1 MAKTSS
7 STQSTSTSSSS
18 STSTSSSITSSSSS
32 SSTSSLFSSVAS
44 DVLTST
50 ADIALLEAAA
60 AADAIR
66 DQTYLTLEQEKE
78 AQAMSLYQ
86 SSGFNSGKLVKAALI
101 PRSGEAA
108 NIIRFQFNPTDLQL
122 SRSVSIEDIKG
133 ARTSRGLPKV
143 NFGFVEPY
151 QLTLTDLVFDT
162 HETGENVLDKIQPI
176 LDAVDFASFKDPFE
190 SEGGYSERLVSASV
204 TSTFIQ
210 SSVSS
215 LSSQLTGVSADAMAL
230 VEYGAEN
237 LSSQS
242 LELRR
247 PPVYYFIWGDK
258 NYMRCMVES
267 LDYKLTMFMPNG
279 TPLRARVTLK
289 LKEVDLGVASRAFS
303 TRQQILK

>member
-1 MAKTSS
+1 MVKKT
-7 STQSTSTSSSS
+7 STSTSSSS
-18 STSTSSSITSSSSS
+18 TSSTSTSSSTTSSSL
-32 SSTSSLFSSVAS
+32 SSTTSSALSSVAS

-50 ADIALLEAAA
+50 ADIALLQAAA
-60 AADAIR
+60 EADALR
-66 DQTYLTLEQEKE
+66 DQQYLTLEQQKE
-78 AQAMSLYQ
+78 AQALALYQ
-86 SSGFNSGKLVKAALI
+86 SSGFKSGKLVKAALI
-101 PRSGEAA
+101 PRTGEAA

-162 HETGENVLDKIQPI
+162 HETGENVFNKIQPI
-176 LDAVDFASFKDPFE
+176 LDSVDFASFQDPFA
-190 SEGGYSERLVSASV
+190 SEGGYSERLVEANV

-215 LSSQLTGVSADAMAL
+215 LSSKLTGVSANAMAL

-237 LSSQS
+237 LASQA

-247 PPVYYFIWGDK
+247 PPVYYFIWGDR

-267 LDYKLTMFMPNG
+267 LDYKLTMFMPDG
-279 TPLRARVTLK
+279 TPVRARVTLK

-303 TRQQILK
+303 ERQQILK